1 MLIKKI
7 FITGGAGFIGSHICE
22 EIYKKFP
29 KSKIIIFDKLTYA
42 GNKKYLEN
50 IITSSRVKFVRGD
63 IIKHYTYSALLKSV
77 DLAINIAAESHVD
90 NSFISPHSFSLTNT
104 VGAHAF
110 LLQCIKNK
118 VKKIIHIS
126 SDEIYG
132 EKLLGKC
139 TEQQKIEPTNPY
151 SASKAAAEIFINSYK
166 YSYKKEIITVRGN
179 NIYGIRQYPE
189 KLIPRC
195 IISLLKNRKIPI
207 HGNGKNQRF
216 YLSAQDFSSAIILL
230 IKKKNNGIYNIGSN
244 ESYSN
249 VNLAKLICKY
259 LNKDP
264 KKFIK
269 HVKDRPYN
277 DKRYS
282 ISSSKIRKIGWR
294 PKFKLNKDL
303 PKIIQWYS
311 DNLYLYK
318 GFKK

>member
-7 FITGGAGFIGSHICE
+7 FITGGAGFIGSHLSE

-42 GNKKYLEN
+42 GKKKYIEN
-50 IITSSRVKFVRGD
+50 IIKSPRVKFVRGD
-63 IIKHYTYSALLKSV
+63 IIKLQTYSSLLKNI
-77 DLAINIAAESHVD
+77 DLAINVAAESHVD
-90 NSFISPHSFSLTNT
+90 NSFISPLSFSLTNT
-104 VGAHAF
+104 VGAHTF
-110 LLQCIKNK
+110 LLKCIENK

-132 EKLLGKC
+132 EKLSGKC
-139 TEQQKIEPTNPY
+139 NEQQKIEPTNPY

-207 HGNGKNQRF
+207 HGDGKNERF
-216 YLSAQDFSSAIILL
+216 YLSVQDFARAIILL

-244 ESYSN
+244 ESYTN
-249 VNLAKLICKY
+249 IELAKSICKY
-259 LNKDP
+259 LDKDP
-264 KKFIK
+264 KKFINY
-269 HVKDRPYN
+269 VKDRPYN

-282 ISSSKIRKIGWR
+282 ISSSKIRKIGWK
-294 PKFKLNKDL
+294 PKFNFIKDL
-303 PKIIQWYS
+303 PKIVQWYS

-318 GFKK
+318 DFK

>member
-1 MLIKKI
+1 MQIRKI

-42 GNKKYLEN
+42 GKRKYIEN
-50 IITSSRVKFVRGD
+50 IIKSPRVKFVRGD
-63 IIKHYTYSALLKSV
+63 IIKHQTYSSLLKNI
-77 DLAINIAAESHVD
+77 DLAINVAAESHVD
-90 NSFISPHSFSLTNT
+90 NSFISPLSFSLTNT

-110 LLQCIKNK
+110 LLKCIENK
-118 VKKIIHIS
+118 AKKIIHIS

-132 EKLLGKC
+132 EKLSGKC
-139 TEQQKIEPTNPY
+139 NEQQKIEPTNPY

-207 HGNGKNQRF
+207 HGDGKNERF
-216 YLSAQDFSSAIILL
+216 YLSAQDFARAIILL

-244 ESYSN
+244 ESYTN
-249 VNLAKLICKY
+249 IELAKSICKY
-259 LNKDP
+259 LDKDP
-264 KKFIK
+264 KKFINY
-269 HVKDRPYN
+269 VKDRPYN

-282 ISSSKIRKIGWR
+282 ISSSKIRKIGWK
-294 PKFKLNKDL
+294 PKFNLIKDL
-303 PKIIQWYS
+303 PKIVQWYS

-318 GFKK
+318 DFK

>member
-22 EIYKKFP
+22 EVYKKFP

-63 IIKHYTYSALLKSV
+63 IIKHYTYSTLLKNV
-77 DLAINIAAESHVD
+77 DLAINVAAESHVD
-90 NSFISPHSFSLTNT
+90 NSFISPHSFSITNT

-110 LLQCIKNK
+110 LLKCIENK

-139 TEQQKIEPTNPY
+139 TERQKIEPTNPY

-216 YLSAQDFSSAIILL
+216 YLSAQDFASAIILL

-249 VNLAKLICKY
+249 INLAKLICKL

-282 ISSSKIRKIGWR
+282 ISSSKMRKIGWK
-294 PKFKLNKDL
+294 PKFSLNKDL
-303 PKIIQWYS
+303 SKIIQWYS

-318 GFKK
+318 SFK

>member
-1 MLIKKI
+1 MKIRKI

-42 GNKKYLEN
+42 GKRKYIEN
-50 IITSSRVKFVRGD
+50 IIKSPRVKFVRGD
-63 IIKHYTYSALLKSV
+63 IIKHQTYSSLLKNI
-77 DLAINIAAESHVD
+77 DLAINVAAESHVD
-90 NSFISPHSFSLTNT
+90 NSFISPLSFSLTNT

-110 LLQCIKNK
+110 LLKCIENK
-118 VKKIIHIS
+118 TKKIIHIS

-132 EKLLGKC
+132 EKLSGKC
-139 TEQQKIEPTNPY
+139 NEQQKIEPTNPY

-216 YLSAQDFSSAIILL
+216 YLSAQDFASAIILL
-230 IKKKNNGIYNIGSN
+230 IKKKNNGIYNVGSN

-249 VNLAKLICKY
+249 INLAKLICKY

-264 KKFIK
+264 KKFISY
-269 HVKDRPYN
+269 VKDRPYN

-282 ISSSKIRKIGWR
+282 ISSSKIRKVGWK
-294 PKFKLNKDL
+294 PKFSLNKDL

-318 GFKK
+318 SFK

>member
-1 MLIKKI
+1 MQIRKI

-42 GNKKYLEN
+42 GKRKYIEN
-50 IITSSRVKFVRGD
+50 IIKSPRVKFVRGD
-63 IIKHYTYSALLKSV
+63 IIKHQTYSSLLKNI
-77 DLAINIAAESHVD
+77 DLAINVAAESHVD
-90 NSFISPHSFSLTNT
+90 NSFISPLSFSLTNT

-110 LLQCIKNK
+110 LLKCIENK
-118 VKKIIHIS
+118 TKKIIHIS

-132 EKLLGKC
+132 EKLSGKC
-139 TEQQKIEPTNPY
+139 NEQQKIEPTNPY

-207 HGNGKNQRF
+207 HGDGKNERF
-216 YLSAQDFSSAIILL
+216 YLSVQDFARAIILL

-244 ESYSN
+244 ESYTN
-249 VNLAKLICKY
+249 IELAKSICKY
-259 LNKDP
+259 LDKDP
-264 KKFIK
+264 KKFINY
-269 HVKDRPYN
+269 VKDRPYN

-282 ISSSKIRKIGWR
+282 ISSSKIRKIGWK
-294 PKFKLNKDL
+294 PKFNLIKDL
-303 PKIIQWYS
+303 PKIVQWYS

-318 GFKK
+318 GFK

>member
-22 EIYKKFP
+22 EVYKKFP

-63 IIKHYTYSALLKSV
+63 IIKHYTYSTLLKNV

-90 NSFISPHSFSLTNT
+90 NSFISPHFFSLTNT

-110 LLQCIKNK
+110 LLKCIENK

-139 TEQQKIEPTNPY
+139 TERQKIEPTNPY

-216 YLSAQDFSSAIILL
+216 YLSAHDFASAIILL
-230 IKKKNNGIYNIGSN
+230 IKKKNNGIYNVGSN

-249 VNLAKLICKY
+249 INLAKLICKY

-264 KKFIK
+264 KKFISY
-269 HVKDRPYN
+269 VKDRPYN

-282 ISSSKIRKIGWR
+282 ISSSKIRKVGWK
-294 PKFKLNKDL
+294 PKFSLNKDL

-318 GFKK
+318 SFK

>member
-1 MLIKKI
+1 MQIRKI

-22 EIYKKFP
+22 EIYQKFP

-42 GNKKYLEN
+42 GKKKYIEN
-50 IITSSRVKFVRGD
+50 IIKSPRVKFVKGD
-63 IIKHYTYSALLKSV
+63 IIKHQTYSSLLKNI
-77 DLAINIAAESHVD
+77 DLAINVAAESHVD
-90 NSFISPHSFSLTNT
+90 NSFISPLSFSLTNT

-110 LLQCIKNK
+110 LLKCIENK
-118 VKKIIHIS
+118 AKKIIHIS

-132 EKLLGKC
+132 EKLSGKC
-139 TEQQKIEPTNPY
+139 NEQQKIEPTNPY

-207 HGNGKNQRF
+207 HGDGKNERF
-216 YLSAQDFSSAIILL
+216 YLSVQDFARAIILL
-230 IKKKNNGIYNIGSN
+230 IKKKNSGIYNIGSN
-244 ESYSN
+244 ESYTN
-249 VNLAKLICKY
+249 IELAKSICKY
-259 LNKDP
+259 LDKDP
-264 KKFIK
+264 KKFINY
-269 HVKDRPYN
+269 VKDRPYN

-282 ISSSKIRKIGWR
+282 ISSSKIRKIGWK
-294 PKFKLNKDL
+294 PKFNLIKDL
-303 PKIIQWYS
+303 PKIVQWYS

-318 GFKK
+318 DFE

>member
-22 EIYKKFP
+22 EVYKKFP

-63 IIKHYTYSALLKSV
+63 IIKHYTYSTLLKNV
-77 DLAINIAAESHVD
+77 DLAINVAAESHVD

-110 LLQCIKNK
+110 LLKCIENK

-139 TEQQKIEPTNPY
+139 TERQKIEPTNPY

-216 YLSAQDFSSAIILL
+216 YLSAQDFASAIILL
-230 IKKKNNGIYNIGSN
+230 IKKKNNGIYNVGSN

-249 VNLAKLICKY
+249 INLAKLICKY

-264 KKFIK
+264 KKFISY
-269 HVKDRPYN
+269 VKDRPYN

-282 ISSSKIRKIGWR
+282 ISSSKIRKVGWK
-294 PKFKLNKDL
+294 PKFSLNKDL

-318 GFKK
+318 SFK

>member
-1 MLIKKI
+1 MQIRKI

-42 GNKKYLEN
+42 GKRKYIEN
-50 IITSSRVKFVRGD
+50 IIKSPRVKFVRGD
-63 IIKHYTYSALLKSV
+63 IIKHQTYSSLLKNI
-77 DLAINIAAESHVD
+77 DLAINVAAESHVD
-90 NSFISPHSFSLTNT
+90 NSFISPLSFSLTNT

-110 LLQCIKNK
+110 LLKCIENK
-118 VKKIIHIS
+118 AKKIIHIS

-132 EKLLGKC
+132 EKLSGKC
-139 TEQQKIEPTNPY
+139 NEQQKIEPTNPY

-207 HGNGKNQRF
+207 HGDGKNERF
-216 YLSAQDFSSAIILL
+216 YLSVQDFARAIILL

-244 ESYSN
+244 ESYTN
-249 VNLAKLICKY
+249 IELAKSKLSQNGIFILKSSSY
-259 LNKDP
+259 YESLSWPNPNNP
-264 KKFIK
+264 KK
-269 HVKDRPYN
+269 
-277 DKRYS
+277 
-282 ISSSKIRKIGWR
+282 
-294 PKFKLNKDL
+294 
-303 PKIIQWYS
+303 
-311 DNLYLYK
+311 
-318 GFKK
+318 

>member
-1 MLIKKI
+1 MQIRKI

-42 GNKKYLEN
+42 GKKKYIEN
-50 IITSSRVKFVRGD
+50 IIKSPRVKFVRGD
-63 IIKHYTYSALLKSV
+63 IIKHQKYSSLLKNI
-77 DLAINIAAESHVD
+77 DLAINVAAESHVD
-90 NSFISPHSFSLTNT
+90 NSFISPLSFSLTNT

-110 LLQCIKNK
+110 LLKCIENK
-118 VKKIIHIS
+118 AKKIIHIS

-139 TEQQKIEPTNPY
+139 NEQQKIEPTNPY

-207 HGNGKNQRF
+207 HGDGKNERF
-216 YLSAQDFSSAIILL
+216 YLSVQDFVRAIILL

-244 ESYSN
+244 ESYTN
-249 VNLAKLICKY
+249 IELAKSICKY
-259 LNKDP
+259 LDKDP
-264 KKFIK
+264 KKFINY
-269 HVKDRPYN
+269 VKDRPYN

-282 ISSSKIRKIGWR
+282 ISSSKIRKIGWK
-294 PKFKLNKDL
+294 PKFNLIKDL
-303 PKIIQWYS
+303 PKIVQWYS

-318 GFKK
+318 DFK

>member
-1 MLIKKI
+1 MQIRKI
-7 FITGGAGFIGSHICE
+7 FITGGAGFIGSHVCE

-42 GNKKYLEN
+42 GKRKYIEN
-50 IITSSRVKFVRGD
+50 IIKSPRVKFVRGD
-63 IIKHYTYSALLKSV
+63 IIKHQTYSSLLKNI
-77 DLAINIAAESHVD
+77 DLAINVAAESHVD
-90 NSFISPHSFSLTNT
+90 NSFISPLSFSLTNT

-110 LLQCIKNK
+110 LLKCIENK
-118 VKKIIHIS
+118 AKKIIHIS

-132 EKLLGKC
+132 EKLSGKC
-139 TEQQKIEPTNPY
+139 NEQQKIEPTNPY

-207 HGNGKNQRF
+207 HGDGKNERF
-216 YLSAQDFSSAIILL
+216 YLSVQDFARAIILL

-244 ESYSN
+244 ESYTN
-249 VNLAKLICKY
+249 IELAKSICKY
-259 LNKDP
+259 LDKDP
-264 KKFIK
+264 KKFINY
-269 HVKDRPYN
+269 VKDRPYN

-282 ISSSKIRKIGWR
+282 ISSSKIRKIGWK
-294 PKFKLNKDL
+294 PKFNLIKDL
-303 PKIIQWYS
+303 PKIVQWYS

-318 GFKK
+318 DFK

>member
-22 EIYKKFP
+22 EVYKKFP

-110 LLQCIKNK
+110 LLQCIENK

-139 TEQQKIEPTNPY
+139 TERQKIEPTNPY

>member
-22 EIYKKFP
+22 EVYKKFP

-63 IIKHYTYSALLKSV
+63 IIKHYTYSTLLKNV
-77 DLAINIAAESHVD
+77 DLAINVAAESHVD

-110 LLQCIKNK
+110 LLKCIENK

-139 TEQQKIEPTNPY
+139 TERQKIEPTNPY

-216 YLSAQDFSSAIILL
+216 YLSAQDFASAIILL

-249 VNLAKLICKY
+249 INLAKLICKY

-264 KKFIK
+264 KKFINY
-269 HVKDRPYN
+269 VKDRPYN

-282 ISSSKIRKIGWR
+282 ISSSKIRKIGWK
-294 PKFKLNKDL
+294 PKFNLIKDL
-303 PKIIQWYS
+303 PKIVQWYS

-318 GFKK
+318 DFK

>member
-1 MLIKKI
+1 MQIRKI

-42 GNKKYLEN
+42 GKRKYIEN
-50 IITSSRVKFVRGD
+50 IIKSPRVKFVRGD
-63 IIKHYTYSALLKSV
+63 IIKHQTYSSLLKNI
-77 DLAINIAAESHVD
+77 DLAINVAAESHVD
-90 NSFISPHSFSLTNT
+90 NSFISPLSFSLTNT

-110 LLQCIKNK
+110 LLKCIENK
-118 VKKIIHIS
+118 AKKIIHIS

-139 TEQQKIEPTNPY
+139 NEQQKIEPTNPY

-207 HGNGKNQRF
+207 HGDGKNERF
-216 YLSAQDFSSAIILL
+216 YLSVQDFARAIILL

-249 VNLAKLICKY
+249 IELAKSICKY
-259 LNKDP
+259 LDKDP
-264 KKFIK
+264 KKFINY
-269 HVKDRPYN
+269 VKDRPYN

-282 ISSSKIRKIGWR
+282 ISSSKIRKIGWK
-294 PKFKLNKDL
+294 PKFNLIKDL
-303 PKIIQWYS
+303 PKIVQWYS

-318 GFKK
+318 DFK

>member
-1 MLIKKI
+1 MQFKKI
-7 FITGGAGFIGSHICE
+7 FITGGAGFIGSFICE
-22 EIYKKFP
+22 EIYNKFP

-42 GNKKYLEN
+42 GKKKYLQK
-50 IITSSRVKFVRGD
+50 IIRSSRVKFVKGD
-63 IIKHYTYSALLKSV
+63 IIKHKTYSKLLKNV
-77 DLAINIAAESHVD
+77 DLAINVAAESHVD
-90 NSFISPHSFSLTNT
+90 NSFISPLSFSLTNT
-104 VGAHAF
+104 VGAHTF
-110 LLQCIKNK
+110 LLKCIENK

-132 EKLLGKC
+132 EKLSGKC
-139 TEQQKIEPTNPY
+139 NEQQKIEPTNPY

-207 HGNGKNQRF
+207 HGDGKNERF
-216 YLSAQDFSSAIILL
+216 YLSVQDFARAIILL

-244 ESYSN
+244 ESYTN
-249 VNLAKLICKY
+249 IELAKSICKY
-259 LNKDP
+259 LDKDP
-264 KKFIK
+264 KKFINY
-269 HVKDRPYN
+269 VKDRPYN

-282 ISSSKIRKIGWR
+282 ISSSKIRKIGWK
-294 PKFKLNKDL
+294 PKFNLIKDL
-303 PKIIQWYS
+303 PKIVQWYS

-318 GFKK
+318 DFK

>member
-1 MLIKKI
+1 MQIRKI

-42 GNKKYLEN
+42 GKRKYIEN
-50 IITSSRVKFVRGD
+50 IIKSPRVKFVRGD
-63 IIKHYTYSALLKSV
+63 IIKHQTYSSLLKNI

-90 NSFISPHSFSLTNT
+90 NSFISPLSFSLTNT

-110 LLQCIKNK
+110 LLKCIENK
-118 VKKIIHIS
+118 TKKIIHIS

-132 EKLLGKC
+132 EKLSGKC
-139 TEQQKIEPTNPY
+139 NEQQKIEPTNPY

-207 HGNGKNQRF
+207 HGDGKNERF
-216 YLSAQDFSSAIILL
+216 YLSVQDFARAIILL
-230 IKKKNNGIYNIGSN
+230 IEKKNNGIYNIGSN
-244 ESYSN
+244 ESYTN
-249 VNLAKLICKY
+249 IELAKSICKY
-259 LNKDP
+259 LDKDP
-264 KKFIK
+264 KKFINY
-269 HVKDRPYN
+269 VKDRPYN

-282 ISSSKIRKIGWR
+282 ISSSKIRKIGWK
-294 PKFKLNKDL
+294 PKFNLIKDL
-303 PKIIQWYS
+303 PKIVQWYS

-318 GFKK
+318 DFK

>member
-63 IIKHYTYSALLKSV
+63 IIKHYTYSTLLKNV
-77 DLAINIAAESHVD
+77 DLAINVAAESHVD

-110 LLQCIKNK
+110 LLKCIENK

-139 TEQQKIEPTNPY
+139 TERQKIEPTNPY

-216 YLSAQDFSSAIILL
+216 YLSAQDFASAIILL

-249 VNLAKLICKY
+249 INLAKLICKY

-269 HVKDRPYN
+269 YVKDRPYN

-282 ISSSKIRKIGWR
+282 ISSLKIRKLGWK
-294 PKFKLNKDL
+294 PKFNLIKEL
-303 PKIIQWYS
+303 PNIIQWYS

-318 GFKK
+318 NFK

>member
-22 EIYKKFP
+22 EVYKKFP

-63 IIKHYTYSALLKSV
+63 IIKHYTYSTLLKNV
-77 DLAINIAAESHVD
+77 DLAINVAAESHVD
-90 NSFISPHSFSLTNT
+90 NSFISPHFFSLTNT

-110 LLQCIKNK
+110 LLKCIENK

-139 TEQQKIEPTNPY
+139 TERQKIEPTNPY

-216 YLSAQDFSSAIILL
+216 YLSAQDFASAIILL

-249 VNLAKLICKY
+249 INLAKLICKY

-264 KKFIK
+264 KKFISY
-269 HVKDRPYN
+269 VKDRPYN

-282 ISSSKIRKIGWR
+282 ISSSKIRKVGWK
-294 PKFKLNKDL
+294 PKFSLNKDL

-318 GFKK
+318 SFK

>member
-1 MLIKKI
+1 MQIKKI

-42 GNKKYLEN
+42 GKKKYIEN
-50 IITSSRVKFVRGD
+50 IIKSPRVKFVRGD
-63 IIKHYTYSALLKSV
+63 IIKHQTYSSLLKNI
-77 DLAINIAAESHVD
+77 DLAINVAAESHVD
-90 NSFISPHSFSLTNT
+90 NSFISPLSFSLTNT

-110 LLQCIKNK
+110 LLKCIENK
-118 VKKIIHIS
+118 AKKIIHIS

-132 EKLLGKC
+132 EKLSGKC
-139 TEQQKIEPTNPY
+139 NEQQKIEPTNPY

-207 HGNGKNQRF
+207 HGDGKNERF
-216 YLSAQDFSSAIILL
+216 YLSVQDFARAIILL

-244 ESYSN
+244 ESYTN
-249 VNLAKLICKY
+249 IELAKSICKY
-259 LNKDP
+259 LDKDP
-264 KKFIK
+264 KKFINY
-269 HVKDRPYN
+269 VKDRPYN

-282 ISSSKIRKIGWR
+282 ISSSKIRKIGWK
-294 PKFKLNKDL
+294 PKFNLIKDL
-303 PKIIQWYS
+303 PKIVQWYS

-318 GFKK
+318 DFK

>member
-1 MLIKKI
+1 
-7 FITGGAGFIGSHICE
+7 
-22 EIYKKFP
+22 
-29 KSKIIIFDKLTYA
+29 LTYA
-42 GNKKYLEN
+42 GKRKYIEN
-50 IITSSRVKFVRGD
+50 IIKSPRVKFVRGD
-63 IIKHYTYSALLKSV
+63 IIKHQTYSSLLKNI
-77 DLAINIAAESHVD
+77 DLAINVAAESHVD
-90 NSFISPHSFSLTNT
+90 NSFISPLSFSLTNT

-110 LLQCIKNK
+110 LLKCIENK
-118 VKKIIHIS
+118 AKKIIHIS

-139 TEQQKIEPTNPY
+139 NEQQKIEPTNPY

-207 HGNGKNQRF
+207 HGDGKNERF
-216 YLSAQDFSSAIILL
+216 YLSVQDFARAIILL

-244 ESYSN
+244 ESYTN
-249 VNLAKLICKY
+249 IELAKSICKY
-259 LNKDP
+259 LDKDP
-264 KKFIK
+264 KKFINY
-269 HVKDRPYN
+269 VKDRPYN

-282 ISSSKIRKIGWR
+282 ISSSKIRKIGWK
-294 PKFKLNKDL
+294 PKFNLIKDL
-303 PKIIQWYS
+303 PKIVQWYS

-318 GFKK
+318 DFK

>member
-1 MLIKKI
+1 MQIRKI

-42 GNKKYLEN
+42 GKKKYIEN
-50 IITSSRVKFVRGD
+50 IIKSPRVKFVRGD
-63 IIKHYTYSALLKSV
+63 IIKHQTYSSLLKNI
-77 DLAINIAAESHVD
+77 DLAINVAAESHVD
-90 NSFISPHSFSLTNT
+90 NSFISPLSFSLTNT

-110 LLQCIKNK
+110 LLKCIENK
-118 VKKIIHIS
+118 AKKIIHIS

-132 EKLLGKC
+132 EKLSGKC
-139 TEQQKIEPTNPY
+139 NEQQKIEPTNPY

-207 HGNGKNQRF
+207 HGDGKNERF
-216 YLSAQDFSSAIILL
+216 YLSVQDFARAIILL

-244 ESYSN
+244 ESYTN
-249 VNLAKLICKY
+249 IELAKSICKY
-259 LNKDP
+259 LDKNP
-264 KKFIK
+264 KKFINY
-269 HVKDRPYN
+269 VKDRPYN

-282 ISSSKIRKIGWR
+282 ISSSKIRKIGWK
-294 PKFKLNKDL
+294 PKFNLIKDL
-303 PKIIQWYS
+303 PKIVQWYS

-318 GFKK
+318 DFK

>member
-1 MLIKKI
+1 MQIRKI

-42 GNKKYLEN
+42 GKKKYIEN
-50 IITSSRVKFVRGD
+50 IIKSPRVKFVRGD
-63 IIKHYTYSALLKSV
+63 IIKHQTYSSLLKNI
-77 DLAINIAAESHVD
+77 DLAINVAAESHVD
-90 NSFISPHSFSLTNT
+90 NSFISPLSFSLTNT

-110 LLQCIKNK
+110 LLKCIENK
-118 VKKIIHIS
+118 AKKIIHIS

-132 EKLLGKC
+132 EKLSGKC
-139 TEQQKIEPTNPY
+139 NEQQTIEPTNPY

-207 HGNGKNQRF
+207 HGDGKNERF
-216 YLSAQDFSSAIILL
+216 YLSVQDFARAIILL

-244 ESYSN
+244 ESYTN
-249 VNLAKLICKY
+249 IELAKSICKY
-259 LNKDP
+259 LDKDP
-264 KKFIK
+264 KKFINY
-269 HVKDRPYN
+269 VKDRPYN

-282 ISSSKIRKIGWR
+282 ISSSKIRKIGWK
-294 PKFKLNKDL
+294 PKFNLIKDL
-303 PKIIQWYS
+303 PKIVQWYS

-318 GFKK
+318 DFK

>member
-1 MLIKKI
+1 MQIRKI

-42 GNKKYLEN
+42 GKRKYIEN
-50 IITSSRVKFVRGD
+50 IIKSPRVKFVRGD
-63 IIKHYTYSALLKSV
+63 IIKHQTYSSLLKNI
-77 DLAINIAAESHVD
+77 DLAINVAAESHVD
-90 NSFISPHSFSLTNT
+90 NSFISPLSFSLTNT

-110 LLQCIKNK
+110 LLKCIENK
-118 VKKIIHIS
+118 AKKIIHIS

-132 EKLLGKC
+132 EKLSGKC
-139 TEQQKIEPTNPY
+139 NEQQKIEPTNPY

-207 HGNGKNQRF
+207 HGDGKNERF
-216 YLSAQDFSSAIILL
+216 YLSVQDFARAIILL

-244 ESYSN
+244 ESYTN
-249 VNLAKLICKY
+249 IELAKSICKY
-259 LNKDP
+259 LGKDP
-264 KKFIK
+264 KKFI
-269 HVKDRPYN
+269 HYVEDRPYN

-282 ISSSKIRKIGWR
+282 ISSSKIRKIGWK
-294 PKFKLNKDL
+294 PKFNLIKDL
-303 PKIIQWYS
+303 PKIVQWYS

-318 GFKK
+318 DFK

>member
-22 EIYKKFP
+22 EVYKKFP
-29 KSKIIIFDKLTYA
+29 KSKIIISDKLTYA

-63 IIKHYTYSALLKSV
+63 IIKHYTYSTLLKNV

-110 LLQCIKNK
+110 LLKCIENK

-139 TEQQKIEPTNPY
+139 TERQKIEPTNPY

-216 YLSAQDFSSAIILL
+216 YLSAQDFASAIILL

-249 VNLAKLICKY
+249 INLAKLICKY

-264 KKFIK
+264 KKFIN

-282 ISSSKIRKIGWR
+282 ISSLKIRKLGWK
-294 PKFKLNKDL
+294 PKLNLIKEL

-318 GFKK
+318 GFK

>member
-22 EIYKKFP
+22 EVYKKFP

-63 IIKHYTYSALLKSV
+63 IIKHYTYSTLLKNV
-77 DLAINIAAESHVD
+77 DLAINVAAESHVD

-110 LLQCIKNK
+110 LLKCIENK

-139 TEQQKIEPTNPY
+139 TERQKIEPTNPY

-216 YLSAQDFSSAIILL
+216 YLSAQDFASAIILL

-249 VNLAKLICKY
+249 INLAKLICKY

-264 KKFIK
+264 KKFINY
-269 HVKDRPYN
+269 VKDRPYN

-282 ISSSKIRKIGWR
+282 ISSSKIRKIGWK
-294 PKFKLNKDL
+294 PKFSLNKDL

>member
-22 EIYKKFP
+22 EVYKKFP

-63 IIKHYTYSALLKSV
+63 IIKHYTYSTLLKNV

-110 LLQCIKNK
+110 LLKCIENK

-139 TEQQKIEPTNPY
+139 TEWQKIEPTNPY

-216 YLSAQDFSSAIILL
+216 YLSAQDFASAIILL

-249 VNLAKLICKY
+249 IDLAKLICKY

-264 KKFIK
+264 KRFIN

-282 ISSSKIRKIGWR
+282 ISSSKIRKIGWK
-294 PKFKLNKDL
+294 PKFSLNKDL
-303 PKIIQWYS
+303 SKIIQWYS

-318 GFKK
+318 SFK

>member
-1 MLIKKI
+1 MQIRKI

-42 GNKKYLEN
+42 GKRKYIEN
-50 IITSSRVKFVRGD
+50 IIKSPRVKFVRGD
-63 IIKHYTYSALLKSV
+63 IIKHQTYSSLLKNI
-77 DLAINIAAESHVD
+77 DLAINVAAESHVD
-90 NSFISPHSFSLTNT
+90 NSFISPLSFSLTNT

-110 LLQCIKNK
+110 LLKCIENK
-118 VKKIIHIS
+118 TKKIIHIS

-132 EKLLGKC
+132 EKLSGKC
-139 TEQQKIEPTNPY
+139 NEQQKIEPTNPY

-207 HGNGKNQRF
+207 HGDGKNERF
-216 YLSAQDFSSAIILL
+216 YLSVQDFARAIILL

-244 ESYSN
+244 ESYTN
-249 VNLAKLICKY
+249 IELAKSICKY
-259 LNKDP
+259 LGKDP
-264 KKFIK
+264 KKFINY
-269 HVKDRPYN
+269 VKDRPYN

-282 ISSSKIRKIGWR
+282 ISSSKIRKIGWK
-294 PKFKLNKDL
+294 PKFNLIKDL
-303 PKIIQWYS
+303 PKIVQWYS

-318 GFKK
+318 DFK

>member
-1 MLIKKI
+1 MQIRKI

-42 GNKKYLEN
+42 GKRKYIEN
-50 IITSSRVKFVRGD
+50 IIKSPRVKFVRGD
-63 IIKHYTYSALLKSV
+63 IIKHQTYSSLLKNI
-77 DLAINIAAESHVD
+77 DLAINVAAESHVD
-90 NSFISPHSFSLTNT
+90 NSFISPLSFSLTNT

-110 LLQCIKNK
+110 LLKCIENK
-118 VKKIIHIS
+118 TKKIIHIS

-132 EKLLGKC
+132 EKLSGKC
-139 TEQQKIEPTNPY
+139 NEQQKIEPTNPY

-207 HGNGKNQRF
+207 HGDGKNERF
-216 YLSAQDFSSAIILL
+216 YLSVQDFARAIILL

-244 ESYSN
+244 ESYTN
-249 VNLAKLICKY
+249 IELAQSICKY
-259 LNKDP
+259 LDKDP
-264 KKFIK
+264 KKFINY
-269 HVKDRPYN
+269 VKDRPYN

-282 ISSSKIRKIGWR
+282 ISSSKIRKIGWK
-294 PKFKLNKDL
+294 PKFNLIKDL
-303 PKIIQWYS
+303 PKIVQWYS

-318 GFKK
+318 DFK